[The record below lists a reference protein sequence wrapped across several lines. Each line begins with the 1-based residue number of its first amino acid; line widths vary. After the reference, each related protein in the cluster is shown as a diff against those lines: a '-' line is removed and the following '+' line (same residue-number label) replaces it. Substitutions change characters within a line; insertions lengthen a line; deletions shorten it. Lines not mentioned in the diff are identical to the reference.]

1 VMQIN
6 KTKNRLMRFLR
17 SLFVKKPK
25 EVFPYSVKG
34 FRDAKRWALS
44 QPHPFA
50 PELCL
55 WDYVK
60 AMAYHETEL
69 QLHIINQF
77 VKGKLDDKHMFI

>member
-1 VMQIN
+1 
-6 KTKNRLMRFLR
+6 MRFLR

-34 FRDAKRWALS
+34 FRNARKWALS
-44 QPHPFA
+44 QPHPYA

-60 AMAYHETEL
+60 GRAYHETEI

-77 VKGKLDDKHMFI
+77 VTGMLDDKHTHI